1 MPRLAL
7 ALALYACLLVG
18 CGSDEKKK
26 RAGRA
31 VTLPAGEELRVVG
44 REYSFDPSRVTVTG
58 GEVELEVA
66 LDNRGVLAHNLK
78 VFRGEQALGG
88 TPTFPGGMVRS
99 GSVRLEPGSYRMV
112 CTVGDH
118 ERLGMVGTL
127 EVRAE

>member
-7 ALALYACLLVG
+7 ALALCACLLAG
-18 CGSDEKKK
+18 CGGDEKKK

-31 VTLPAGEELRVVG
+31 VTLPAGKELRVVG
-44 REYSFDPSRVTVTG
+44 KEYSFDPARVTVTG
-58 GEVELEVA
+58 GAADLDVA
-66 LDNRGVLAHNLK
+66 LDNRGALAHNPK
-78 VFRGEQALGG
+78 VLRGEEARGG
-88 TPTFPGGMVRS
+88 TPTFQGGMVRS

-127 EVRAE
+127 EVRAK